1 MKEVRSRILKT
12 VTVAVLAVLFAAL
25 ETTVLSDLPVFGA
38 TPHLL
43 AFLTA
48 AVAVF
53 EGSFPGMVAGFFT
66 GFLMDGLGAKSLW
79 WYTVFYLA
87 SGGVVGLLSPNWFRK
102 RTVTAILWGALILFV
117 GEFLRFFADFY
128 LFSRSDLSP
137 AVTLLLPQTAY
148 SAILS
153 PLLIWP
159 VSWLNHHYAKEPGL
173 FR

>member
-12 VTVAVLAVLFAAL
+12 ITVIVVAILFAAL
-25 ETTVLSDLPVFGA
+25 ETTLLSGLPLFGA

-43 AFLTA
+43 PFLAA

-53 EGSFPGMVAGFFT
+53 EGPFPGLVTGFFV

-87 SGGVVGLLSPNWFRK
+87 TAGIVGLLSPNWFRK
-102 RTVTAILWGALILFV
+102 RTVTAMLWGTLILFL
-117 GEFLRFFADFY
+117 GEFLRFFANFY
-128 LFSRSDLSP
+128 LFSRSDMSP
-137 AVTLLLPQTAY
+137 VVTLLLPQAAY
-148 SAILS
+148 SVILS
-153 PLLIWP
+153 PLVIWP